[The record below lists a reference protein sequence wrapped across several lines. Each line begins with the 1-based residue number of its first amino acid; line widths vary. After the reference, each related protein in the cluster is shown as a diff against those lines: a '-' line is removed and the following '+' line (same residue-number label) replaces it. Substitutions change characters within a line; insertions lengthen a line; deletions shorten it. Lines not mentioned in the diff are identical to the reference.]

1 MPKRSHAS
9 AFGSRGLLYRR
20 ARARIRN
27 FVRRRVRRRRAF
39 ARTRSFNGRAAWAR
53 LVKNNEIKFLRANI
67 TQKWAPYQNCAK
79 SAATMASFVLTPAPG
94 QPAGVPPWFRQ
105 DLAVGPAVLAGDGNP
120 TVLQIL
126 KPGDGF
132 IDGATYIRGV
142 TTFKIRVEHYVPLP
156 SNVDGAVTESVNAG
170 NIHRL
175 PCDFRVLVVRRGL
188 NNVKNDGTYHT
199 AAETLFYRPGSGES
213 GQTTIPSTSQFV
225 AGFYKS
231 TDTSQIF
238 PHELLKLPVYR
249 KFWDVCYDKRF
260 TLSPMDSQPTHFPNA
275 VPYLA
280 GPGSSR
286 YASRKDLKITIPHY
300 KQYKISTAD
309 DVAADRG
316 QWAVYIFSVPHGVP
330 GNSQTQLEHP
340 SGQIIPAFNFD
351 RFGANPF
358 WRLRGQ
364 VATSFVDTS

>member
-1 MPKRSHAS
+1 MPKRSHAA
-9 AFGSRGLLYRR
+9 AFGSRGLGFRR

-39 ARTRSFNGRAAWAR
+39 ARTGAFNGRAAWSR
-53 LVKNNEIKFLRANI
+53 LVRQNEIKFLRTNI
-67 TQKWAPYQNCAK
+67 TQKWAPYQNCPR
-79 SAATMASFVLTPAPG
+79 SSATMASFVLTPAPG

-105 DLAVGPAVLAGDGNP
+105 DQAVGAVVAGDCNP
-120 TVLQIL
+120 TVLQVL

-132 IDGATYIRGV
+132 VDGATYIRGI
-142 TTFKIRVEHYVPLP
+142 TTFKIRLEHYVPLP
-156 SNVDGAVTESVNAG
+156 SSYETDNIVFAG

-188 NNVKNDGTYHT
+188 NNVTNDGSYHT
-199 AAETLFYRPGSGES
+199 AAETLFYRPGSGEA
-213 GQTTIPSTSQFV
+213 GQTTIPTNTQFV

-231 TDTSQIF
+231 TDTTVLNPS
-238 PHELLKLPVYR
+238 ELLKLPVYR

-260 TLSPMDSQPTHFPNA
+260 TLQPMDASPTHFPN
-275 VPYLA
+275 PQQYFA
-280 GPGSSR
+280 GPGSR
-286 YASRKDLKITIPHY
+286 YPSRKDLKITIPHY

-309 DVAADRG
+309 DYAADRG

-330 GNSQTQLEHP
+330 GQTTPQVEHP
-340 SGQIIPAFNFD
+340 SGQVIPEFNFD
-351 RFGANPF
+351 RWGANPF
-358 WRLRGQ
+358 WRIRGQ